1 MELSR
6 GLWLALWIFYRIIS
20 ENQAN
25 SIYTRGQ
32 VPLSVI
38 PWQPQWFPIWLHYA
52 SICLPYCIH
61 VFFIFFSPS
70 SALSSH
76 FPCCSYEE
84 DSCYHCGMIIIW
96 GLLVCL
102 SYLINT
108 GNKMYTGMRENV
120 QKIMPSVTV
129 SFLRHQKWCRM
140 LKPLWPQSRY
150 ELHAGRAQGN
160 PLTLERSHKKKI
172 LLGTHCRTGTW
183 SRAKIG
189 QNVMYSEIRRWAYKG

>member
-6 GLWLALWIFYRIIS
+6 GIWLALWIFYRIIS

-61 VFFIFFSPS
+61 VFFIFFFP
-70 SALSSH
+70 LLQPCLPVSH
-76 FPCCSYEE
+76 VVLIKKIV
-84 DSCYHCGMIIIW
+84 IITVEW
-96 GLLVCL
+96 LLFGGLLVCL

-108 GNKMYTGMRENV
+108 GNKMYTGMRENL

-129 SFLRHQKWCRM
+129 SFLRHQKWCWM
-140 LKPLWPQSRY
+140 LKPLWPQSCY
-150 ELHAGRAQGN
+150 ELHAGKSSGKS
-160 PLTLERSHKKKI
+160 TD
-172 LLGTHCRTGTW
+172 
-183 SRAKIG
+183 SREKP
-189 QNVMYSEIRRWAYKG
+189 QKENTSWNSL